1 METRSLSDLL
11 VGTDAVGVGDVEV
24 TGLEFDSRAVS
35 AGEAFFCVVGEH
47 SDGHDYAAQAVD
59 NGAVALVVERPL
71 DIGVPQFV
79 TSDTRIALAYAA
91 AMFFRQPSRSMDIV
105 GITGTNGKTT
115 TTFLLDWIVRSA
127 GRTSGVI
134 GTVETRFGDV
144 AVASVRTTPES
155 LRLQGLLARMRD
167 VGTSTVSMEV
177 SSHAIALHRVDA
189 VEFAVAA
196 FTNLSQDHLDFHPT
210 LADYFDAKVRLFT
223 ELPARERIICIDDEY
238 GRALQIRC
246 CEAGRSFVTVS
257 SEHPADLW
265 VDGVSF
271 TASGSRFTMR
281 EGEDSVAVALP
292 LVGPFNVQNAVVA
305 AGCARALG
313 IDLAAIAL
321 ALENAPQVPGRLE
334 SVPGAMGFNVLVDY
348 AHTPDSLAKAIDA
361 VADVTD
367 GRVIAVFGCGGDRD
381 HTKRP
386 LMGEAALRADLA
398 VLTSDNPRTEDPEAI
413 IAEVLTGMESGAD
426 RTRVC
431 VDRREAIAE
440 AISLARPGDS
450 IIIAGKG
457 HEDYQ
462 ILADRTID
470 FDDRVV
476 AREELEKLC

>member
-11 VGTDAVGVGDVEV
+11 VGTDAVGDTHIEV
-24 TGLEFDSRAVS
+24 SGLEFDSRAVS
-35 AGEAFFCVVGEH
+35 AGDAFFCVVGEK
-47 SDGHDYAAQAVD
+47 SDGHDFAVEAVAK
-59 NGAVALVVERPL
+59 GASALVVERTL
-71 DIGVPQFV
+71 DVDVPQFV
-79 TSDTRIALAYAA
+79 TSDTRIALAHAA

-144 AVASVRTTPES
+144 SVASVRTTPES
-155 LRLQGLLARMRD
+155 LRLQGLLARMRE

-196 FTNLSQDHLDFHPT
+196 FTNLSQDHLDFHPS
-210 LADYFDAKVRLFT
+210 LAEYFEAKVRLFT
-223 ELPARERIICIDDEY
+223 ELPSRERVICIDDEY
-238 GRALQIRC
+238 GRDLVLRC
-246 CEAGRSFVTVS
+246 CEAGRSYVTVS

-265 VDGVSF
+265 ADEVSF
-271 TASGSRFTMR
+271 TASGSRFTLR
-281 EGEDSVAVALP
+281 EWEESVAVELP

-313 IDLAAIAL
+313 IDFDVIAR
-321 ALENAPQVPGRLE
+321 ALTSAPQVPGRLE
-334 SVPGAMGFNVLVDY
+334 SVPGAIGFNVLVDY

-381 HTKRP
+381 HSKRP

-413 IAEVLTGMESGAD
+413 IAEVLTGMQSGSE
-426 RTRVC
+426 RTKVC

-440 AISLARPGDS
+440 AIALARPGDS
-450 IIIAGKG
+450 VIIAGKG

-462 ILADRTID
+462 ILAERTID

-476 AREELEKLC
+476 AREELERLC